1 MKPSVCRNVGPV
13 FQAQR
18 SHRRVD
24 LVRANLKTVDEGEQG
39 TLEYRLAFQKGGKKV
54 SPWHDIPLYA
64 NDEKTLVNYVNEI
77 PKGTSAKMEIATEE
91 ANNPIKQDVKKGALR
106 FYKYSDSL
114 INYGALPQTWEDPG
128 EKNEDTG
135 CNGDNDPVDVI
146 EISADAKPM
155 GAVYAVK
162 PFGILA
168 LLDEGETD
176 WKVLAIDA
184 ADPNAEKINSVE
196 DANDIYPGLVEN
208 VTDWFRMYKT
218 AEGKGENEYAFGGKA
233 KDTTFAMR
241 IISETHESYKKLKAG
256 SIPNETLSLN

>member
-1 MKPSVCRNVGPV
+1 MMGAQAGFLSSTAVCGRSVHLKPSACRAIGPV

-18 SHRRVD
+18 SYRRAN

-39 TLEYRLAFQKGGKKV
+39 TLEYRLAFQKDTKKV
-54 SPWHDIPLYA
+54 SPWHDVPLYA

-114 INYGALPQTWEDPG
+114 VNYGALPQTWEDPN

-155 GAVYAVK
+155 GTKCTTAQK
-162 PFGILA
+162 FTRESH
-168 LLDEGETD
+168 LLD
-176 WKVLAIDA
+176 V
-184 ADPNAEKINSVE
+184 
-196 DANDIYPGLVEN
+196 
-208 VTDWFRMYKT
+208 
-218 AEGKGENEYAFGGKA
+218 
-233 KDTTFAMR
+233 
-241 IISETHESYKKLKAG
+241 IS
-256 SIPNETLSLN
+256 